1 LHGGPSI
8 VTKEESLY
16 SIERKSQKRDE
27 QKENKKRVTVPPT
40 PTWITSS
47 MRELGGGLEVGF
59 IYIIIEDTCCYGC

>member
-1 LHGGPSI
+1 LHDGPSI
-8 VTKEESLY
+8 VAEEESLY
-16 SIERKSQKRDE
+16 SIEQKSQKE

-47 MRELGGGLEVGF
+47 IRELGGGLEVGF